1 MKHHS
6 HNSIAGFAG
15 LLCVN
20 HGIDFMQIIT
30 FGWML
35 GCRGWGRKGGQLRKN
50 QKGEERKACCSPSL
64 CCNDHSWTPR
74 TLPRKRGKPLLLPS
88 CLKGAPDIYLPNR
101 AFYFPGLV
109 GTELLEGRRME
120 DCGCTL
126 GIKINL
132 IFVETT
138 TCLQPWRNVIGTF
151 WLRKM
156 YWFVC
161 QLACCGTFPKE
172 MQFGF

>member
-1 MKHHS
+1 MEKEKLVALPASAAKDQQLDSTH
-6 HNSIAGFAG
+6 IA
-15 LLCVN
+15 
-20 HGIDFMQIIT
+20 
-30 FGWML
+30 
-35 GCRGWGRKGGQLRKN
+35 K
-50 QKGEERKACCSPSL
+50 EEREASS
-64 CCNDHSWTPR
+64 
-74 TLPRKRGKPLLLPS
+74 S
-88 CLKGAPDIYLPNR
+88 CLLVSRGAPDIYLPNR

-132 IFVETT
+132 IFVEKT

-151 WLRKM
+151 WLRKI

-161 QLACCGTFPKE
+161 QLACCCTFPKV